1 MHSSLPSVC
10 GAVCKELS
18 LSSVLCFQHWVNC
31 CGVWTFQQHTVG
43 KVSCQKHA
51 CPQLIRQS
59 RGFDSLNTLPVAV
72 ESALLQWRKGKKIK
86 KWQEGNKP
94 RLELKQVPECPGTAS
109 LLPPGSLQELGRLP
123 PLLHSHTLLGHL
135 CLCSEVVCIH
145 AFTPDQDVLCVYTSV
160 YMQVCKSLYGCPE
173 AV

>member
-1 MHSSLPSVC
+1 MDISTAHGGKGQLSETRLSTTDK
-10 GAVCKELS
+10 AVKRIWLIKHP
-18 LSSVLCFQHWVNC
+18 LC
-31 CGVWTFQQHTVG
+31 
-43 KVSCQKHA
+43 
-51 CPQLIRQS
+51 S
-59 RGFDSLNTLPVAV
+59 RGVCSIAG
-72 ESALLQWRKGKKIK
+72 EEGKKIK

-94 RLELKQVPECPGTAS
+94 WLELKQVPECPGTAS

-160 YMQVCKSLYGCPE
+160 YTGVPILVWVPWGSTGRCSWAQTVTWARDVKSPSFY
-173 AV
+173 V